1 MFSLPVLTLCTFY
14 SLNPAASLF
23 PISSALLFS
32 LCLMIHCGRGHQSAA
47 HLSPLPIVSVLK
59 ISLVQGGSDGNLGA
73 EAPWDRDTPRQ
84 ALHRPERMWSNYPS
98 VLGALPG
105 FCTVNRPSQQDR
117 LDWNL
122 PELQTPLPPQFR
134 AAAPAASAQR
144 LHSSDTDPVSSKI
157 FRSSSLETFPL
168 MILHAIPQ
176 PKLRTSLKYHLEW
189 W

>member
-14 SLNPAASLF
+14 SLNSAASLF
-23 PISSALLFS
+23 PISSALHFS

-47 HLSPLPIVSVLK
+47 HLSPPPIVSVLK

-73 EAPWDRDTPRQ
+73 EAPWDRDSPRQ
-84 ALHRPERMWSNYPS
+84 APRRPERMWSNYPS

-122 PELQTPLPPQFR
+122 PELQTPHPPQFR
-134 AAAPAASAQR
+134 AAAQLRALSGSTPPTQ
-144 LHSSDTDPVSSKI
+144 
-157 FRSSSLETFPL
+157 
-168 MILHAIPQ
+168 IPSVQ
-176 PKLRTSLKYHLEW
+176 KYSGAVLW
-189 W
+189 RQFL